1 MGNICIH
8 IHTDVDQAKLR
19 EDKEAKKPPKVGPM
33 IRLWNFNEINQ
44 ITTGDVYTQFFNYR
58 INMHR
63 LWRYTQY
70 WLTH

>member
-44 ITTGDVYTQFFNYR
+44 KMITMSR
-58 INMHR
+58 K
-63 LWRYTQY
+63 
-70 WLTH
+70 